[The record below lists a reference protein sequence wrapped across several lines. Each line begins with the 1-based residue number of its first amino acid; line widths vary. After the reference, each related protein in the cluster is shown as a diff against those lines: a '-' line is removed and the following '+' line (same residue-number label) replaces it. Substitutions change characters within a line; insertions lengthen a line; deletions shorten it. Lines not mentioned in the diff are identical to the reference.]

1 MKSVVILLPGLAQ
14 RSVSRH
20 NPAMRI
26 SLIAY
31 GTRGDVQPVL
41 ALARALVEA
50 GHPVRMAAGS
60 EFRDRIASC
69 GVEPAS
75 SSMAARE
82 LMTSDDG
89 RLWAD
94 LGTNPF
100 LQARVM
106 RRLVLRTA
114 RAMMDEAWDACRDAD
129 VILGTSSAEP
139 FGPSFAQKLGVP
151 FITTLL
157 QPAFRATRSGAAT
170 WMAPLPGRSSMLN
183 YAAGKLLVE
192 GAFHWMSR
200 DLVNDFRTGTLGLPP
215 QSTRRWIDAAKS
227 RPVLMGISR
236 HVTPHPEDW
245 PPPYHTTGYWF
256 LDDPE
261 PWSPPPGLEAFLE
274 NGEPPVAIGFGSMTT
289 RDAAAVTQMLLEGV
303 SRSGKRVVLLSG
315 WAGIGNTEHPENV
328 FVVDSA
334 PHAWLFPRMA
344 AAVHHGGSGT
354 TAAALRAGIPQIVV
368 PHLGDQPYWGR
379 RMHELAVAPKPVPK
393 PKLTA
398 LRLATTIREVTG
410 DPRYA
415 AAAEVLGALVRAE
428 DGLAAAVEL
437 VERYALTERS

>member
-1 MKSVVILLPGLAQ
+1 
-14 RSVSRH
+14 
-20 NPAMRI
+20 MRI
-26 SLIAY
+26 TLLAY

-41 ALARALVEA
+41 ALARELVGA
-50 GHPVRMAAGS
+50 GHTVRMAAGLD
-60 EFRDRIASC
+60 FRDRIAEC
-69 GVEPAS
+69 GVEPAP
-75 SSMAARE
+75 SSMAARD

-94 LGTNPF
+94 LGTNPI
-100 LQARVM
+100 LQVRVM

-114 RAMMDEAWDACRDAD
+114 RAMMDEAWEACRDAN

-139 FGPSFAQKLGVP
+139 FGPSFAERLGVP

-170 WMAPLPGRSSMLN
+170 WMAPVPGRSSLLN

-200 DLVNDFRTGTLGLPP
+200 DLIDAFRAEKLDLPP
-215 QSTRRWIDAAKS
+215 QSTRRYLASAGS

-236 HVTPHPEDW
+236 HVTPHPDDW

-256 LDDPE
+256 LDDTE
-261 PWSPPPGLEAFLE
+261 EWSPPPGLEAFLE
-274 NGEPPVAIGFGSMTT
+274 DGDPPVAIGFGSMTT
-289 RDAAAVTQMLLEGV
+289 RDPAAATRLLLDGIAA
-303 SRSGKRVVLLSG
+303 SGRRAVLLSG
-315 WAGIGNTEHPENV
+315 WAGLGGSDLPSSV
-328 FVVDSA
+328 FVVDAA

-344 AAVHHGGSGT
+344 AAVHHGGAGT
-354 TAAALRAGIPQIVV
+354 TAAAVRAGIPQLIC

-379 RMHELAVAPKPVPK
+379 RMQELGVAPKPVLK
-393 PKLTA
+393 PRLTA
-398 LRLATTIREVTG
+398 AKLAKAIRDVTG

-415 AAAEVLGALVRAE
+415 ANAAALGKLVHAE
-428 DGLAAAVEL
+428 DGLAAGVEL
-437 VERYALTERS
+437 IERYGR

>member
-1 MKSVVILLPGLAQ
+1 M
-14 RSVSRH
+14 
-20 NPAMRI
+20 M
-26 SLIAY
+26 AY

-41 ALARALVEA
+41 ALARELVRA
-50 GHPVRMAAGS
+50 GHTVRMAAGS
-60 EFRDRIASC
+60 DFRDRIAEC
-69 GVEPAS
+69 GVEPAP
-75 SSMAARE
+75 SSMAARD

-94 LGTNPF
+94 LGTNPI
-100 LQARVM
+100 LQVRVM

-114 RAMMDEAWDACRDAD
+114 RAMMDEAWEACRDAD

-139 FGPSFAQKLGVP
+139 FGPSFAEKLGVP

-170 WMAPLPGRSSMLN
+170 WMAPVPGRSSLLN
-183 YAAGKLLVE
+183 YAAGKVLVE

-200 DLVNDFRTGTLGLPP
+200 DLIDTFRAEKLGLPP
-215 QSTRRWIDAAKS
+215 QSTQRFLAAAGS

-256 LDDPE
+256 LDDAE
-261 PWSPPPGLEAFLE
+261 PWKPTPGLEEFLDS
-274 NGEPPVAIGFGSMTT
+274 GDPPVAIGFGSMTT
-289 RDAAAVTQMLLEGV
+289 RDATASTRMVLEGV
-303 SRSGKRVVLLSG
+303 GASGRRAVLLSG
-315 WAGIGNTEHPENV
+315 WAGLGASDLPSNV

-379 RMHELAVAPKPVPK
+379 RMHELGVAPKPLPK
-393 PKLTA
+393 PRLTSAKLA
-398 LRLATTIREVTG
+398 AAIGEVTS
-410 DPRYA
+410 DRRYSANA
-415 AAAEVLGALVRAE
+415 AALGKLVRDE
-428 DGLAAAVEL
+428 DGLAAGVEL
-437 VERYALTERS
+437 IERYGVG

>member
-1 MKSVVILLPGLAQ
+1 
-14 RSVSRH
+14 
-20 NPAMRI
+20 MRI

-41 ALARALVEA
+41 ALARELVRA
-50 GHPVRMAAGS
+50 GHTVRMAAGTD
-60 EFRDRIASC
+60 FRDRIAEC
-69 GVEPAS
+69 GVEPAP
-75 SSMAARE
+75 SSMAARD

-94 LGTNPF
+94 LGTNPI
-100 LQARVM
+100 LQVRVM

-114 RAMMDEAWDACRDAD
+114 RAMMDEAWEACRDAD

-139 FGPSFAQKLGVP
+139 FGPSFAEKLGVP

-170 WMAPLPGRSSMLN
+170 WMAPVPGRSSLLN

-200 DLVNDFRTGTLGLPP
+200 DLIDTFRAEKLGLPS
-215 QSTRRWIDAAKS
+215 QSTRRFLAAAGS

-256 LDDPE
+256 LDDAE
-261 PWSPPPGLEAFLE
+261 PWKPSPGLGAFLE
-274 NGEPPVAIGFGSMTT
+274 AGDPPVAIGFGSMTT
-289 RDAAAVTQMLLEGV
+289 RDAAASTRMVLEAV
-303 SRSGKRVVLLSG
+303 AASGRRAVLLSG
-315 WAGIGNTEHPENV
+315 WAGLGAPDLPSNV
-328 FVVDSA
+328 FAVDSA
-334 PHAWLFPRMA
+334 PHAWLFPKMA

-379 RMHELAVAPKPVPK
+379 RMHELGVAPKPVLK
-393 PKLTA
+393 PRLTA
-398 LRLATTIREVTG
+398 AKLATAIRDVTG

-415 AAAEVLGALVRAE
+415 ANAAALGKLVRNE
-428 DGLAAAVEL
+428 DGLTAGVEL
-437 VERYALTERS
+437 VERYAGERVQPMDRG

>member
-1 MKSVVILLPGLAQ
+1 M
-14 RSVSRH
+14 
-20 NPAMRI
+20 
-26 SLIAY
+26 IAY

-50 GHPVRMAAGS
+50 GHTVRMAAGS
-60 EFRDRIASC
+60 DFRDRIAEC
-69 GVEPAS
+69 GVEPAPA
-75 SSMAARE
+75 SMAARD

-94 LGTNPF
+94 LGTNPI
-100 LQARVM
+100 LQVRVM
-106 RRLVLRTA
+106 RRLVLLSA

-139 FGPSFAQKLGVP
+139 FGPSFAEKLGVP

-157 QPAFRATRSGAAT
+157 QPAFRATRSGAAS
-170 WMAPLPGRSSMLN
+170 WMAPVPGRSSVLN
-183 YAAGKLLVE
+183 LAAGKLLIE

-200 DLVNDFRTGTLGLPP
+200 DLVNDFRTGTLGLRP
-215 QSTRRWIDAAKS
+215 QSTRRWLDAAKS

-256 LDDPE
+256 LDDRD
-261 PWSPPPGLEAFLE
+261 PWLPPPGLETFLDK
-274 NGEPPVAIGFGSMTT
+274 GDPPVAIGFGSMTT
-289 RDAAAVTQMLLEGV
+289 RDAAAATRMLLEGV
-303 SRSGKRVVLLSG
+303 RGSGRRAVLLSG
-315 WAGIGNTEHPENV
+315 WAGLGGEDLPAEV
-328 FVVDSA
+328 FVVESA

-379 RMHELAVAPKPVPK
+379 RMHELGVAPRPVGK

-398 LRLATTIREVTG
+398 EKLATAIREVTG
-410 DPRYA
+410 DPRYGA
-415 AAAEVLGALVRAE
+415 AAAALGALVREE
-428 DGLAAAVEL
+428 DGRAVGVEL
-437 VERYALTERS
+437 VERYSRTEARAGGW

>member
-1 MKSVVILLPGLAQ
+1 M
-14 RSVSRH
+14 
-20 NPAMRI
+20 
-26 SLIAY
+26 IAY

-50 GHPVRMAAGS
+50 GHSVRMAAGS
-60 EFRDRIASC
+60 DFRDRIATC
-69 GVEPAS
+69 GVEPAPA
-75 SSMAARE
+75 SMAARD

-94 LGTNPF
+94 LGTNPI
-100 LQARVM
+100 LQVRVM
-106 RRLVLRTA
+106 RRLVLLTA

-139 FGPSFAQKLGVP
+139 FGPSFSEKLGVP

-170 WMAPLPGRSSMLN
+170 WMAPVPGRSSLLN
-183 YAAGKLLVE
+183 YVAGKLLVE

-200 DLVNDFRTGTLGLPP
+200 DIVNEFRTGTLGLRP
-215 QSTRRWIDAAKS
+215 QNTRRWLDAAKS

-245 PPPYHTTGYWF
+245 PAPYHTTGYWF
-256 LDDPE
+256 LDNPE
-261 PWSPPPGLEAFLE
+261 QWRPPRGLEAFLDK
-274 NGEPPVAIGFGSMTT
+274 GDPPVAIGFGSMTT
-289 RDAAAVTQMLLEGV
+289 RDATAATRMLLEGV
-303 SRSGKRVVLLSG
+303 AGSGRRAVLLSG
-315 WAGIGNTEHPENV
+315 WAGLGETELPESV
-328 FVVDSA
+328 FVIDSA
-334 PHAWLFPRMA
+334 PHAWLFPRMS

-379 RMHELAVAPKPVPK
+379 RMHELGVAPKPVLK
-393 PKLTA
+393 PKLSA
-398 LRLATTIREVTG
+398 ERLATAIREVIG
-410 DPRYA
+410 DARYA
-415 AAAEVLGALVRAE
+415 ANATALGALVRKE
-428 DGLAAAVEL
+428 DGLVAGVEL
-437 VERYALTERS
+437 VERYARNERS

>member
-1 MKSVVILLPGLAQ
+1 M
-14 RSVSRH
+14 
-20 NPAMRI
+20 
-26 SLIAY
+26 IAY

-41 ALARALVEA
+41 ALARALVDA
-50 GHPVRMAAGS
+50 GHTVRMAAGS
-60 EFRDRIASC
+60 DFRERIAAC
-69 GVEPAS
+69 GVEPAPA
-75 SSMAARE
+75 SMAARD

-94 LGTNPF
+94 LGTNPI
-100 LQARVM
+100 LQVRVM

-139 FGPSFAQKLGVP
+139 FGPSFSEKLGVP

-170 WMAPLPGRSSMLN
+170 WMAPVPLRSSVLN

-200 DLVNDFRTGTLGLPP
+200 DLVNDFRSGMLGLRP
-215 QSTRRWIDAAKS
+215 QSTRRWLDAAKS

-236 HVTPHPEDW
+236 HVTPHPGDW

-256 LDDPE
+256 LDE
-261 PWSPPPGLEAFLE
+261 PDSWTPPAGLEAFLDD
-274 NGEPPVAIGFGSMTT
+274 GDPPVAIGFGSMTT
-289 RDAAAVTQMLLEGV
+289 RDPASSTRTILEAVEA
-303 SRSGKRVVLLSG
+303 SGRRAVLLSG
-315 WAGIGNTEHPENV
+315 WAGLGGSDLPSSV

-344 AAVHHGGSGT
+344 AAVHHGGAGT
-354 TAAALRAGIPQIVV
+354 TAAAVRAGIPQVVV

-379 RMHELAVAPKPVPK
+379 RMHELGVAPRPVPK
-393 PKLTA
+393 PRLTA
-398 LRLATTIREVTG
+398 GNLAAAIREVTG

-415 AAAEVLGALVRAE
+415 EAANALGALVRDE
-428 DGLAAAVEL
+428 DGLAAGVEL
-437 VERYALTERS
+437 VERYARTERS